1 MVIGMVV
8 ALWGALRG
16 EEGCFTYL
24 LGRLG
29 EGGQIEKGRNLVLEI
44 DGFVIANFD

>member
-29 EGGQIEKGRNLVLEI
+29 GRGADRKEETF
-44 DGFVIANFD
+44 GA